1 MNIKIKD
8 WTLKDWDWHYFIGDG
23 IHTVPVD
30 VWHDD
35 VPIKENINTLNEV
48 STILPEIFF
57 GISLVFLILHGIL
70 LSSNKEKNY
79 PLIQASILKLGILIL
94 LFTFFLIYNNKILIE
109 SSFYNNTIVIDNLSI
124 YSKQCIIIA
133 AIICLLIIQ
142 QYLID
147 QKINSF
153 EYVILLLFAVFGL
166 LLICSANDL
175 ITAYLAI
182 EVQSL
187 SFYLLAA
194 YKKDSVFS
202 TESGLKYFI
211 LGAFS
216 SSMFLFGSSFIY
228 GATGTTNFEDFKDL
242 FFYAYPGNF
251 LFSGTNEFYQ
261 IFEINLLQ
269 FGLLFLIISL
279 FFKLALAPFH
289 IWSPDIYEGS
299 LTSSTVFFAV
309 LPKLGIFVLLVRLFQ
324 YSFYGF
330 MDNWRYCI
338 VGIAILSIIV
348 GSFAGL
354 EQRKIKSL
362 LAYSSISHMG
372 YSLIAFSTGTFEGLQ
387 TLFCYL
393 IVYMIAGVC
402 IWSIFL
408 SLNLR
413 NRYSKK
419 KNKDLSDFV
428 LLVKSNNTLAVF
440 FTTVLLSLAG
450 FPPLVGFYAKMN
462 VFLVAIETTMYFA
475 AIVGIL
481 CSVISTFYYIR
492 IIKVLY
498 FEKGLVGKL
507 YYPINYQNSLIISVC
522 FFLFIFLFLNPN
534 ILYLFCYKMSL
545 IGYFL

>member
-1 MNIKIKD
+1 MIFSM
-8 WTLKDWDWHYFIGDG
+8 LIGNRVYEILIDDCDD
-23 IHTVPVD
+23 ITV
-30 VWHDD
+30 
-35 VPIKENINTLNEV
+35 KENINNLNEI

-57 GISLVFLILHGIL
+57 GISLVFLVLHGIL
-70 LSSNKEKNY
+70 LCSSKEKNY
-79 PLIQASILKLGILIL
+79 PLIQMSVIKLGILIL
-94 LFTFFLIYNNKILIE
+94 LFTFFLVCNNVIFIE
-109 SSFYNNTIVIDNLSI
+109 SSFYNNTIIFDNLSI
-124 YSKQCIIIA
+124 SSKQCIIIA
-133 AIICLLIIQ
+133 SIICLLMMQ
-142 QYLID
+142 QYLND

-153 EYVILLLFAVFGL
+153 EYILLLLFAVFGL
-166 LLICSANDL
+166 LLICSSNDL

-216 SSMFLFGSSFIY
+216 SSMFLFGSSLIY
-228 GATGTTNFEDFKDL
+228 GTTGTTNFEDFKDL

-251 LFSGTNEFYQ
+251 FFNAFDGIFQT
-261 IFEINLLQ
+261 FEINLLQ

-299 LTSSTVFFAV
+299 LTSSTFFFAV
-309 LPKLGIFVLLVRLFQ
+309 IPKLGLFVLLTRFFQ

-330 MDNWRYCI
+330 IDNYRYCI
-338 VGIAILSIIV
+338 VAIAIFSIIV
-348 GSFAGL
+348 GSFTGL

-362 LAYSSISHMG
+362 LAYSSIGHMG
-372 YSLIAFSTGTFEGLQ
+372 YSLLAFSSSTFEGLQ
-387 TLFCYL
+387 ALFCYL
-393 IVYMIAGVC
+393 IVYIIAGLC
-402 IWSIFL
+402 IWSIL
-408 SLNLR
+408 ISLKLK
-413 NRYSKK
+413 NRYMKK
-419 KNKDLSDFV
+419 GNKDLSDFT
-428 LLVKSNNTLAVF
+428 LLVKSNNTLVIF
-440 FTTVLLSLAG
+440 FASVLLSLAG
-450 FPPLVGFYAKMN
+450 FPPLIGFYAKMN
-462 VFLVAIETTMYFA
+462 VFLVTIETSMYFA

-492 IIKVLY
+492 IIKTLY
-498 FEKGLVGKL
+498 FEKGLIGKL
-507 YYPINYQNSLIISVC
+507 YYPISYQNSLVIGIC

-534 ILYLFCYKMSL
+534 ILYLFCYRMSL

>member
-1 MNIKIKD
+1 MIFSM
-8 WTLKDWDWHYFIGDG
+8 LIGNRVYEILIDDFED
-23 IHTVPVD
+23 ITV
-30 VWHDD
+30 
-35 VPIKENINTLNEV
+35 KENINNLNEV

-57 GISLVFLILHGIL
+57 GISLVFLVLHGIL
-70 LSSNKEKNY
+70 LCSSKEKNF
-79 PLIQASILKLGILIL
+79 PLIQMSIIKLGILIL
-94 LFTFFLIYNNKILIE
+94 LFTFFLVCNNIILIE
-109 SSFYNNTIVIDNLSI
+109 SSFYNNTIVFDNLSI
-124 YSKQCIIIA
+124 SSKQCIIIA
-133 AIICLLIIQ
+133 SIICLLIMQ
-142 QYLID
+142 QYLND

-153 EYVILLLFAVFGL
+153 EYILLILFAVFGL
-166 LLICSANDL
+166 LLICSSNDL

-216 SSMFLFGSSFIY
+216 SSMFLFGSSLIY
-228 GATGTTNFEDFKDL
+228 GTTGTTNFEDLKDL

-251 LFSGTNEFYQ
+251 FFNGFDGISQT
-261 IFEINLLQ
+261 FEINLLQ

-299 LTSSTVFFAV
+299 LTSSTFFFAV
-309 LPKLGIFVLLVRLFQ
+309 IPKLGLFVLLTRFFQ

-330 MDNWRYCI
+330 IDNYRYCI
-338 VGIAILSIIV
+338 VAIAIFSIII
-348 GSFAGL
+348 GSFTGL

-362 LAYSSISHMG
+362 LAYSSIGHMG
-372 YSLIAFSTGTFEGLQ
+372 YSLLAFSSCTFEGLQ
-387 TLFCYL
+387 ALFCYL
-393 IVYMIAGVC
+393 IVYIIAGLC
-402 IWSIFL
+402 TWSIFL
-408 SLNLR
+408 SLKLKNK
-413 NRYSKK
+413 YIKK
-419 KNKDLSDFV
+419 GNKDLSDFA
-428 LLVKSNNTLAVF
+428 LLVKSNNTLTLF
-440 FTTVLLSLAG
+440 FATVLLSLAG
-450 FPPLVGFYAKMN
+450 FPPLIGFYAKMN
-462 VFLVAIETTMYFA
+462 VFLVAIETSMYFA

-492 IIKVLY
+492 IIKTLY
-498 FEKGLVGKL
+498 FEKSLTGKL
-507 YYPINYQNSLIISVC
+507 YYPISYQNSLVIGIC

-534 ILYLFCYKMSL
+534 VLYLFSYKMSL